1 MNNFIK
7 NIYLFLIPCLL
18 LLSTNVNSQT
28 VATFAGSSNYGQTD
42 GIGASATFISPVG
55 IAKDI
60 NGNIFITDC
69 ETHRVRKITPNGTVT
84 TLAGSTQGY
93 TDGIGITSKF
103 NSPQGIDVDN
113 NGNVYVADCG
123 NNCIR
128 KITPDGNV
136 TTLAGGTLG
145 TANGTGTDA
154 QFNNPYGIAVDNFG
168 NIFVSDKFNNRIQKI
183 TSTGLVSTF
192 ADYSTGLFYLEPFGI
207 TVDNNGNVFV
217 AYPYIHT
224 IVKISAL
231 GISSIIAGGN
241 GTGNIDGAANVATFH
256 SPVDLDVDNVGN
268 IFVADLNNHRI
279 RKIAQ
284 DGQVTTIAGST
295 VGFLNGIGNN
305 TKFSSPYGITVT
317 TNDEI
322 FVADLSN
329 HRIRKISNYLS
340 IEDNKLENLILI
352 YPNPTSKYLNIELN
366 NSTIFKIS
374 IYDLNGRALEG
385 IKNIANNKIDV
396 SNLANGF
403 YTLNIITNKGII
415 TKKIIKE

>member
-7 NIYLFLIPCLL
+7 NIKSVLISCL
-18 LLSTNVNSQT
+18 LLSTNVNSQIVT
-28 VATFAGSSNYGQTD
+28 TFAGNSNYGQTD
-42 GIGASATFISPVG
+42 GIGASATFFSPVG

-60 NGNIFITDC
+60 NGNIFVTDV
-69 ETHRVRKITPNGTVT
+69 ETHRVRKITPNGAVT

-113 NGNVYVADCG
+113 NGNVYVADCS

-168 NIFVSDKFNNRIQKI
+168 NIFVSDKFNYRIQKI
-183 TSTGLVSTF
+183 TSAGVVSTF
-192 ADYSTGLFYLEPFGI
+192 ADPSNGLYISEPLGI
-207 TVDNNGNVFV
+207 TVDHDGNVFV

-224 IVKISAL
+224 IVKINAL
-231 GISSIIAGGN
+231 GIPSIIAGGN

-268 IFVADLNNHRI
+268 IFVADLYNYRI
-279 RKIAQ
+279 RKIAP

-295 VGFLNGIGNN
+295 QGFLDGIGNN
-305 TKFSSPYGITVT
+305 TKFSAPYGITVT
-317 TNDEI
+317 SNNEI
-322 FVADLSN
+322 FVADLVN

-340 IEDNKLENLILI
+340 VEDIKLENLISI
-352 YPNPTSKYLNIELN
+352 YPIPTSKYINFELKDC
-366 NSTIFKIS
+366 TVFKIS
-374 IYDLNGRALEG
+374 IYDLNGRELG
-385 IKNIANNKIDV
+385 IIKKIDDKIV
-396 SNLANGF
+396 DISNLANGI
-403 YTLNIITNKGII
+403 YILNMITSKGIL
-415 TKKIIKE
+415 TKKIVKE

>member
-1 MNNFIK
+1 MNNFII
-7 NIYLFLIPCLL
+7 NIKSVLILCLL
-18 LLSTNVNSQT
+18 LLSTKVNSQT
-28 VATFAGSSNYGQTD
+28 VSTFAGSSNYGQTD
-42 GIGASATFISPVG
+42 GIGASATFFSPNG

-60 NGNIFITDC
+60 NGNIFVTDA

-93 TDGIGITSKF
+93 TDSIGITSKF
-103 NSPQGIDVDN
+103 NSPAGIDVDN
-113 NGNVYVADCG
+113 NGNVYVADCD

-154 QFNNPYGIAVDNFG
+154 QFNNPWGIAVDNLG
-168 NIFVSDKFNNRIQKI
+168 NIFVTDKGNYRIQKI
-183 TSTGLVSTF
+183 TSAGVVSTF
-192 ADYSTGLFYLEPFGI
+192 ADPSNGLYISEPFGI
-207 TVDNNGNVFV
+207 TVDHDGNVFV
-217 AYPYIHT
+217 AYPYIDA
-224 IVKISAL
+224 IVKITAL

-241 GTGNIDGAANVATFH
+241 GTGNSDGAANVATFH

-268 IFVADLNNHRI
+268 IFVADLYNYRI

-295 VGFLNGIGNN
+295 QGFLDGIGNN
-305 TKFSSPYGITVT
+305 TKFSAPYGIIVN

-322 FVADLSN
+322 FVADLAN
-329 HRIRKISNYLS
+329 HRIRKISNYFS
-340 IEDNKLENLILI
+340 IDDNELENLILI

-374 IYDLNGRALEG
+374 IYDLNGRALEV